1 MLQIIRNTNAYQ
13 AINFENNMTYIFNNK
28 LEKTVEI
35 ENATINIED
44 EKIQVYNEEI
54 TYNLDINGNI
64 IENKEIK
71 KTK

>member
-35 ENATINIED
+35 ENATINSEE

-64 IENKEIK
+64 IENK
-71 KTK
+71 

>member
-64 IENKEIK
+64 IENK
-71 KTK
+71 

>member
-44 EKIQVYNEEI
+44 EKIQGYNEEI

-64 IENKEIK
+64 IENK
-71 KTK
+71 

>member
-1 MLQIIRNTNAYQ
+1 M
-13 AINFENNMTYIFNNK
+13 EEE

-64 IENKEIK
+64 IENK
-71 KTK
+71 